1 MRSPMD
7 TQTAARLAARK
18 ELVRASLLNAQHWF
32 EHATELLAHGPLG
45 DWQSLVINVDRHLTV
60 ALAALRDSHV
70 KSPQLAL
77 QLDAT
82 TRATNAFW
90 YAALAWCTRKKLRMD
105 RTLERS
111 MDRIFE
117 RIDQARA
124 LLDLS
129 HELGESS
136 AFAQSA
142 LAGDHAY
149 QAMALGPLLELVR
162 IEAEHAL
169 VELGG
174 KDAPVTEIADH
185 ASRLLER
192 HVDHA
197 VWLVDDHGG
206 EQAAFGDLVDAACF
220 SVQALRR
227 VIAERV
233 NKPEVQSSFDRV
245 IGGLAALRMAT
256 CLAA

>member
-1 MRSPMD
+1 MD

-18 ELVRASLLNAQHWF
+18 ELVRASLLNVQHWF

-45 DWQSLVINVDRHLTV
+45 DWQSLVINVDRHLVV

-70 KSPQLAL
+70 KSPALQL

-90 YAALAWCTRKKLRMD
+90 YALLAWCTRKKLRMD

-117 RIDQARA
+117 RIDQART

-129 HELGESS
+129 HELGDSS
-136 AFAQSA
+136 AFARAA
-142 LAGDHAY
+142 LSDDAY
-149 QAMALGPLLELVR
+149 QAMALGPLLDLVR

-174 KDAPVTEIADH
+174 KDAPATEIADY

-192 HVDHA
+192 HVNHA
-197 VWLVDDHGG
+197 IWLVDTHGG
-206 EQAAFGDLVDAACF
+206 NDAAFGDLVDAACF
-220 SVQALRR
+220 PVQALRR

-233 NKPEVQSSFDRV
+233 NKPEIQSSFDRV
-245 IGGLAALRMAT
+245 VGGLAALRMAT
-256 CLAA
+256 CIAA